1 LHDRSENNNTV
12 ETDSMRRREFL
23 AGGIAAFVT
32 PRPAAAEAAFPTK
45 QMHLIVPTSAGGV
58 HDVIGRIWT
67 DRVKQLFGNVVVEN
81 RGGGGSSIALN
92 YVAQQPHD
100 GHLLLV
106 GSTSTIVL
114 RAGTGN
120 PAFDALK
127 DVVPACMLA
136 TTSTSIAVNPSLPVH
151 NVKELIDYVKS
162 HPGKLNYGS
171 GGVGAITHIAVEL
184 FKQRAGNLDIQ
195 HVPYR
200 GMAPAMNDLFSGQVS
215 IVFPNITSQM
225 MALHESGKLRI
236 LAVNAP
242 ERLGAAPGIPTASE
256 AGLPGFVAQIFFGL
270 FLGKTTPRAILD
282 RINELTQ
289 KEWADRAFQDKL
301 IHSGFEPM
309 PGYGPDKAAE
319 YLKNELETWGPVVA
333 LASKS
338 SSPNR

>member
-1 LHDRSENNNTV
+1 LHDHIENNNIGSTKP
-12 ETDSMRRREFL
+12 MRRREFL
-23 AGGIAAFVT
+23 AGGLAALAT
-32 PRPAAAEAAFPTK
+32 PRMVPAETAYPTK
-45 QMHLIVPTSAGGV
+45 QIHLIVPTSAGGV
-58 HDVIGRIWT
+58 HDVIARIWT
-67 DRVKQLFGNVVVEN
+67 DRVKEPFGNIVVEN

-120 PAFDALK
+120 PAFDTLK
-127 DVVPACMLA
+127 DVVPACIIA
-136 TTSTSIAVNPSLPVH
+136 TTSTSIAVNPNVPVKS
-151 NVKELIDYVKS
+151 VKELIEYVKA

-184 FKQRAGNLDIQ
+184 FKQRAGNLDIL

-242 ERLGAAPGIPTASE
+242 ERLDAAPGIPTASE

-270 FLGKTTPRAILD
+270 FAGKNTPPAILEQ
-282 RINELTQ
+282 INGVTQ
-289 KEWADRAFQDKL
+289 KAWADKAFQAKL
-301 IHSGFEPM
+301 VHSGFEPM
-309 PGYGPDKAAE
+309 LRYGPQKAAA
-319 YLKNELETWGPVVA
+319 YLKQELETWGPVVQK
-333 LASKS
+333 ASK
-338 SSPNR
+338 PAKH